1 MWSSVGLM
9 RTIGPESSSPS
20 VVEAK
25 PVGCIAVMLTI
36 LFMLFLNLDGKLT
49 PFEDIEI
56 RFVPAGNGCEFRAR
70 KMSDWRDQQSKE
82 Y

>member
-1 MWSSVGLM
+1 
-9 RTIGPESSSPS
+9 
-20 VVEAK
+20 
-25 PVGCIAVMLTI
+25 
-36 LFMLFLNLDGKLT
+36 MLFLNLDGKLT